1 MIIDFAIISCM
12 AVMVANL
19 IGAIYYSRNISEKN
33 KFTGEVTFKNL
44 LKKEKVFRTTL
55 MGIMVMVL
63 WFYLYMFL
71 NLKEINTTAILYMIV
86 FSLKICLGGIAVYTI
101 NFLLNGKLLFDEE
114 ALEEMKIKII
124 KLGAVIGFLIVV
136 ITLNNNLKS

>member
-33 KFTGEVTFKNL
+33 KFIGEVTFNKL

-55 MGIMVMVL
+55 MGTIVMIL
-63 WFYLYMFL
+63 WFCLYMFL
-71 NLKEINTTAILYMIV
+71 NLKDINTTAILYMVV
-86 FSLKICLGGIAVYTI
+86 FSLKICLGGIAVYSI
-101 NFLLNGKLLFDEE
+101 NFLLNGELLFDEE

-124 KLGAVIGFLIVV
+124 KLGAVVGFLIVV
-136 ITLNNNLKS
+136 ITLINNLKS

>member
-1 MIIDFAIISCM
+1 
-12 AVMVANL
+12 MVL
-19 IGAIYYSRNISEKN
+19 SLYVLKFKGDKYYSY
-33 KFTGEVTFKNL
+33 
-44 LKKEKVFRTTL
+44 TL
-55 MGIMVMVL
+55 
-63 WFYLYMFL
+63 YDS
-71 NLKEINTTAILYMIV
+71 

>member
-1 MIIDFAIISCM
+1 MIIDFAIITCM
-12 AVMVANL
+12 AVMVVNL
-19 IGAIYYSRNISEKN
+19 IGAIHYSRNISEKN

-55 MGIMVMVL
+55 MGTTVMIL
-63 WFYLYMFL
+63 WFCLYMFL

-86 FSLKICLGGIAVYTI
+86 FSLKICLGGIAVYSI

-124 KLGAVIGFLIVV
+124 KLASIVGFLIAT
-136 ITLNNNLKS
+136 ITLINNLMS

>member
-1 MIIDFAIISCM
+1 
-12 AVMVANL
+12 
-19 IGAIYYSRNISEKN
+19 
-33 KFTGEVTFKNL
+33 
-44 LKKEKVFRTTL
+44 

>member
-33 KFTGEVTFKNL
+33 KFIGEVTFKKL

-55 MGIMVMVL
+55 MGTIVMIL
-63 WFYLYMFL
+63 WFCLYMFL
-71 NLKEINTTAILYMIV
+71 NLKDINTTAILYMVV
-86 FSLKICLGGIAVYTI
+86 FSLKICLGGIAVYSI
-101 NFLLNGKLLFDEE
+101 NFLLNGELLFDEE

-124 KLGAVIGFLIVV
+124 KLGAVVGFLIVV
-136 ITLNNNLKS
+136 ITLINNLKS

>member
-1 MIIDFAIISCM
+1 M
-12 AVMVANL
+12 
-19 IGAIYYSRNISEKN
+19 
-33 KFTGEVTFKNL
+33 
-44 LKKEKVFRTTL
+44 FR
-55 MGIMVMVL
+55 
-63 WFYLYMFL
+63 
-71 NLKEINTTAILYMIV
+71 
-86 FSLKICLGGIAVYTI
+86 GIAVYTI

>member
-1 MIIDFAIISCM
+1 MSIDFAIISCM

-19 IGAIYYSRNISEKN
+19 IGAIHYSRNIPEKN
-33 KFTGEVTFKNL
+33 KLTGEVTFKKL

-55 MGIMVMVL
+55 MGNIVMVI
-63 WFYLYMFL
+63 WFCLYMIL

-86 FSLKICLGGIAVYTI
+86 FSLKICLGGIVVYSI

-124 KLGAVIGFLIVV
+124 KLGAVVGFLIVV
-136 ITLNNNLKS
+136 ITLINNLKS